1 VEAHLTR
8 VEPKGGWFAGT
19 GEDRPTSA
27 DFVMALTLQIFVV
40 YASEYTG
47 PKTRE
52 YIKKVQARPAYKK
65 VSRFE

>member
-1 VEAHLTR
+1 VEARLTE
-8 VEPKGGWFAGT
+8 VESRGGWFAGT

-40 YASEYTG
+40 YAPEYTG

-52 YIKKVQARPAYKK
+52 YMKKVQARPAYKK
-65 VSRFE
+65 VS